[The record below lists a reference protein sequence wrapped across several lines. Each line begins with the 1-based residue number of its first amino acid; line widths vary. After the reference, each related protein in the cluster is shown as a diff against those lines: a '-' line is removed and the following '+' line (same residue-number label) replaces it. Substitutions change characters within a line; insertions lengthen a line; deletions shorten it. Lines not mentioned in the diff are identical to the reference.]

1 MLPREHWQPVQGDL
15 VMLPPAGT
23 DKHSRDERG
32 HFHASKVVLTKELNG
47 ERVAYTWL
55 RRRPGKASVM
65 SDVDL
70 PGGHIDTGES
80 PLDAALRELLLEE
93 PELVLLR
100 AERRLNT
107 FSFEVERPMRLSSW
121 IWLPN
126 QLEWKKW
133 RISSSKL
140 AKEKFC
146 VSIMSRT

>member
-1 MLPREHWQPVQGDL
+1 M
-15 VMLPPAGT
+15 
-23 DKHSRDERG
+23 K
-32 HFHASKVVLTKELNG
+32 
-47 ERVAYTWL
+47 L
-55 RRRPGKASVM
+55 RRRRL
-65 SDVDL
+65 DL
-70 PGGHIDTGES
+70 GLGRERLEVLEARGQLGGVRCAGRLGLRGLLER
-80 PLDAALRELLLEE
+80 RELLLEE

-100 AERRLNT
+100 AERRLST

-146 VSIMSRT
+146 VSIMSRTVDRSLGAAPLFCCMPSSVSSKNSAKA